1 MIKIFIA
8 DDHILI
14 REGLKKL
21 FKSEIDME
29 VVGDSEDPFEAIDFV
44 SKNDVDILILD
55 INLPNKSGLEVLKEL
70 KIFKPEIKTLMLSMH
85 PEDRYAI
92 RCLKAGAWGYISKDS
107 DLEIIIN
114 AVHKI
119 SQGRKYVSERLAEQM
134 ALEVDMISQKKLH
147 KSLSD
152 RELEVLLLFVNGKGQ
167 TDIAEQLNLSISTIN
182 TYRSRIFQK
191 LNIKSIAE
199 LTRYAIENK
208 LIE

>member
-29 VVGDSEDPFEAIDFV
+29 VVGDSEDPFEVIDFV

-70 KIFKPEIKTLMLSMH
+70 KIVKPEIKTLMLSMH

-107 DLEIIIN
+107 DLEIIIK

-119 SQGRKYVSERLAEQM
+119 SQGRKYVSENLAEQM
-134 ALEVDMISQKKLH
+134 ALEVNNLSQKEVY

-167 TDIAEQLNLSISTIN
+167 TEIAEKLNLSISTVN

-191 LNIKSIAE
+191 LNLKSIAE
-199 LTRYAIENK
+199 LTRYAIENN

>member
-29 VVGDSEDPFEAIDFV
+29 VVGDSEDPFEVIEFV
-44 SKNDVDILILD
+44 SKNDVDVLILD

-70 KIFKPEIKTLMLSMH
+70 KIVKPAIKTLMLSMH

-107 DLEIIIN
+107 DLEIIIK

-119 SQGRKYVSERLAEQM
+119 SQGRKYVSENLAEQM
-134 ALEVDMISQKKLH
+134 ALEVDNLSQKESY

-191 LNIKSIAE
+191 LNLKSIAE
-199 LTRYAIENK
+199 LTRYAVENK

>member
-1 MIKIFIA
+1 
-8 DDHILI
+8 
-14 REGLKKL
+14 
-21 FKSEIDME
+21 ME

>member
-29 VVGDSEDPFEAIDFV
+29 VVGDSEDPFEVIDFV

-70 KIFKPEIKTLMLSMH
+70 KIVKPEIKTLMLSMH

-107 DLEIIIN
+107 DLEIIIK

-119 SQGRKYVSERLAEQM
+119 SQGRKYVSENLAEQM
-134 ALEVDMISQKKLH
+134 ALEVNNLSQKEVY

-167 TDIAEQLNLSISTIN
+167 TEISEKLNLSISTVN

-191 LNIKSIAE
+191 LNLKSIAE
-199 LTRYAIENK
+199 LTRYAIENN